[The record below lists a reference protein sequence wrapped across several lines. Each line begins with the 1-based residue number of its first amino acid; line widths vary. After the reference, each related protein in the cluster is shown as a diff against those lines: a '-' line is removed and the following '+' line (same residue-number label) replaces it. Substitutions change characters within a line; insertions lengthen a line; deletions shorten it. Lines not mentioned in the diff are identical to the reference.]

1 VELKPCQHNART
13 HSKAQIRK
21 IAESIRAFGF
31 NKAYLN
37 DASDTIIAGHGR
49 VEAAEL
55 LGLDQVPTIRLES
68 LTPAKSGRMSSR
80 ITG

>member
-31 NKAYLN
+31 NKAYP
-37 DASDTIIAGHGR
+37 
-49 VEAAEL
+49 E
-55 LGLDQVPTIRLES
+55 
-68 LTPAKSGRMSSR
+68 
-80 ITG
+80 